1 VCLFLLPGSSCLL
14 NLKRVKNRG
23 EMRKLIGKLKKNG
36 GERIFVNNIKETK
49 AGEKAGSVIDA

>member
-1 VCLFLLPGSSCLL
+1 
-14 NLKRVKNRG
+14 
-23 EMRKLIGKLKKNG
+23 MRKLIGKLKING